1 MWGDF
6 LANMGVDGDAAGLG
20 GRLFHIRVRSFSYTL
35 SALDGH
41 CWLVL
46 YFWKLSCN
54 VRPYQTERSRTAE
67 HRIQEMPEGLFCV
80 SHGRL
85 LKSKNGYFYKAFGM
99 CLCFR
104 KSFLELYFGRD
115 AWEFVIEKA

>member
-46 YFWKLSCN
+46 YFRKLSCN
-54 VRPYQTERSRTAE
+54 VRPYQTERSRTGVTLDIRKVCRLSLL
-67 HRIQEMPEGLFCV
+67 HPLVVGCEG
-80 SHGRL
+80 
-85 LKSKNGYFYKAFGM
+85 
-99 CLCFR
+99 
-104 KSFLELYFGRD
+104 FL
-115 AWEFVIEKA
+115 